1 MSLFF
6 SKKDETHDIE
16 IPKRK
21 IRNFT
26 YNEIWLIVE
35 FISLSIILFASVLFI
50 TRNSG
55 DKPQMQIDSSAHE
68 KTDVITEVSSYISI
82 PCVSSILF
90 DANQIQ
96 QSVKFSNPK
105 QNDCYFVISLIL
117 SDGDCIYQS
126 GLIPP
131 GNEITLINL
140 TSQLGRGTYDA
151 VIKYDCYST
160 EDQHQ
165 LNGAVIEVKLE
176 VM

>member
-1 MSLFF
+1 MCW
-6 SKKDETHDIE
+6 
-16 IPKRK
+16 K
-21 IRNFT
+21 I
-26 YNEIWLIVE
+26 LA
-35 FISLSIILFASVLFI
+35 ISTVIGLCLASCAIILG
-50 TRNSG
+50 NK

-68 KTDVITEVSSYISI
+68 KTKIITEVSSYISI

-165 LNGAVIEVKLE
+165 LNGAVIEVRLE